1 MEINEKIALLFDAAI
16 GGLNAKQDWIVE
28 KLTFFFRTRREQMKM
43 IDETC
48 RDLMAERKI
57 AYTEEL
63 NDAKDSAIEDMAQ
76 CREDY
81 ITDLLTLKEGL
92 KTGLKELINQTIWD
106 IKELKVEGLL
116 NEAGMPTEEHSAQI
130 TMMIE

>member
-1 MEINEKIALLFDAAI
+1 ML
-16 GGLNAKQDWIVE
+16 
-28 KLTFFFRTRREQMKM
+28 
-43 IDETC
+43 DETC

-57 AYTEEL
+57 AYTDEL
-63 NDAKDSAIEDMAQ
+63 NEAKDEAIADMAE

-81 ITDLLTLKEGL
+81 VNDLLELKEAL
-92 KTGLKELINQTIWD
+92 KKDLRDLLNQVIWD

-130 TMMIE
+130 KLMIEAEISGFEQDSNNIINMDWTEAVTDEDGLQE